1 VNGALLDAASVD
13 SILKH
18 LDALLQSMAHRSAHV
33 AGAAIELSL
42 REQQF
47 ALSDLAQKCDDAPSR
62 QTMYRVLDQLRED
75 DWLICRG
82 GSWQPGMKAR
92 LLSDVDS
99 QSQSS
104 TIDIEF

>member
-1 VNGALLDAASVD
+1 MNGAVYRRHFVD

-18 LDALLQSMAHRSAHV
+18 LDALLQSMTHRSAHV
-33 AGAAIELSL
+33 AATAIEMSL

-47 ALSDLAQKCDDAPSR
+47 AMADLAQKCDDAPSR
-62 QTMYRVLDQLRED
+62 QTMYRVLDQLRDD

-82 GSWQPGMKAR
+82 GSWEPGMKAR

-99 QSQSS
+99 QAQSS